1 MKVLRIALM
10 SFGGIELLR
19 LAYIFF
25 TNLNTTSQYK
35 QAKEFVEASS
45 VKVQTSIDKTVEIT
59 QSGLNSG
66 AEAVQGGLGAF
77 IHQVNNN
84 GLLIVL
90 VAIVAIYFVRRA
102 LRQGSSAAASE

>member
-25 TNLNTTSQYK
+25 TDLNTTPQYK
-35 QAKEFVEASS
+35 QAREFVEANS
-45 VKVQTSIDKTVEIT
+45 VKVQTNIDKGVEIT
-59 QSGLNSG
+59 QSGLSSG
-66 AEAVQGGLGAF
+66 AEAVQGGLSAL

-84 GLLIVL
+84 GLFIVL
-90 VAIVAIYFVRRA
+90 LAIVAIYFVRRA
-102 LRQGSSAAASE
+102 LRQGSSVATSE